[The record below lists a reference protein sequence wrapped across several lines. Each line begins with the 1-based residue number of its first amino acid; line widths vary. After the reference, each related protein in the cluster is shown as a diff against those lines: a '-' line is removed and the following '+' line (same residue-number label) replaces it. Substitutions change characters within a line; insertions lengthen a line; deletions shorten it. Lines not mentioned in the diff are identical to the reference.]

1 MKSISHPETLAAIKG
16 RILALTPDSPRQWG
30 RMTAHQALAHMADQ
44 VRIAN
49 GDIPTQFAGNWFST
63 SVMKQLVLWG
73 LPAPKGKVQTAKEID
88 QAIAGTPI
96 TTFDA
101 DQQTLIR
108 LVEWLATAPA
118 NTQFTRHPFFGNM
131 NQAQWCKLAYT
142 HLDHHLRQFNV

>member
-1 MKSISHPETLAAIKG
+1 MKSIANPETLAAVKA
-16 RILALTPDSPRQWG
+16 RILAMTPDSPRQWG

-73 LPAPKGKVQTAKEID
+73 MPAPKGKVQTAKEID

-96 TTFDA
+96 TTFEA
-101 DQQTLIR
+101 DRQTLIR
-108 LVEWLATAPA
+108 LIEWLATAPA
-118 NTQFTRHPFFGNM
+118 GTRFARHPFFGDM
-131 NQAQWCKLAYT
+131 RQSQWCKLAYT
-142 HLDHHLRQFNV
+142 HLDHHLRQFNA